1 MKIYDLAGD
10 LLLEVPGADLCAAN
24 LRAAN
29 LRGANLY
36 GADLRG
42 ANLRGANLCG
52 ARINNAIG
60 DWKEIKT
67 LVGLRWHI
75 SFTQTHMAIGCEQH
89 TIAAWRKFGSKRIVA
104 MNEYAPGFWKAN
116 K

>member
-24 LRAAN
+24 L
-29 LRGANLY
+29 
-36 GADLRG
+36 
-42 ANLRGANLCG
+42 CG

-60 DWKEIKT
+60 DGKEIKT

-116 K
+116 KKLIFSFIKAANEGTNA